1 MRITEDTA
9 DRLTLT
15 DSALWL
21 AAVLAAGA
29 AIMVYASVAFD
40 NLKGFLPAA
49 LFFGGAVWFTRT
61 TMLIADKRQR
71 SCVLRRWTPWAV
83 SRSSFAFDQIADVRI
98 DTLMAGNR
106 NRVPTFRL
114 SLVTSAGDVPLTA
127 SFESGRAPYDAM
139 RNALLTAIRT

>member
-21 AAVLAAGA
+21 AAFLAAGA
-29 AIMVYASVAFD
+29 AVIVYASVAFA

-61 TMLIADKRQR
+61 TMLIVDKRQR

-83 SRSSFAFDQIADVRI
+83 SRTTFAFEQITDVRI
-98 DTLMAGNR
+98 ETFMAGRR
-106 NRVPTFRL
+106 NQVPTFRL
-114 SLVTSAGDVPLTA
+114 ALVTSAGDLPLTA
-127 SFESGRAPYDAM
+127 SFESGRAQYDAM
-139 RNALLTAIRT
+139 RNTCLAAIRT